1 MIARNASTGDVMD
14 GIYRGQ
20 RHIYDLTRR
29 PYLLGRSD
37 MLKALQPPVGGSVL
51 EIGCG
56 TAWNLIRAAQL
67 YPHAH
72 FFGLDVS
79 ALMLQTAHGAISR
92 RGLTGRIRLANAD
105 ACNFNAD
112 ALFGR
117 ACFDRVFI
125 SYALSMIPDWQLA
138 LARALGTLAE
148 GGVLHIIDFGPCHAL
163 PAAFRNLLFA
173 WLAIFSVTP
182 RLALHSTLRALCAGE
197 DRRADGD
204 CASPW
209 LWHCREGVA
218 PADCGGSG
226 ARHAGSYRGA
236 VSPTRPP
243 WLCTARAKHARRN
256 APCHLTPRP

>member
-1 MIARNASTGDVMD
+1 MIARSASTSELMD

-37 MLKALQPPVGGSVL
+37 MLKALQPPVGGYVL

-92 RGLTGRIRLANAD
+92 RGLLGRIRLANAD
-105 ACNFNAD
+105 ASDFNAD

-117 ACFDRVFI
+117 ARFDRVFI

-138 LARALGTLAE
+138 LARALGAVAD

-163 PAAFRNLLFA
+163 PTAFRKLLFA
-173 WLAIFSVTP
+173 WLALFSVTP
-182 RLALHSTLRALCAGE
+182 RLALPATLRALCAGG
-197 DRRADGD
+197 DVALTVTALRRGY
-204 CASPW
+204 
-209 LWHCREGVA
+209 GI
-218 PADCGGSG
+218 G
-226 ARHAGSYRGA
+226 ARVSRLPIAAGA
-236 VSPTRPP
+236 VPGTLVPT
-243 WLCTARAKHARRN
+243 AAQ
-256 APCHLTPRP
+256 